1 MSDYEDHEEKLNKMT
16 EPKVM
21 KRQPPAFL
29 QKKEQEAR
37 KVTKVLWF
45 FIFIENRGV
54 GRACKKS
61 VDSGK

>member
-1 MSDYEDHEEKLNKMT
+1 MT

-29 QKKEQEAR
+29 QKKEQEAM